1 MVKCESFKLSS
12 MLGDC
17 STLKHKTT
25 TYSKEYLENQ
35 MKAPDKNEGNFSNV
49 LNANGIEEKDLK
61 LLTTDV
67 DEDGKFSETG
77 GNKKWEFL
85 FSVPDTLDEFSS
97 LNIEKLEKD
106 AEDNNESRRD
116 TTENLS
122 EEENVLKSE
131 LLLDKVCSNDMLL
144 SHLSVDKINYDT
156 NILHVRLRRLNRIK
170 GRKKIRLGISNDQVI
185 KCVKFQKKV
194 KNSSGC

>member
-1 MVKCESFKLSS
+1 M
-12 MLGDC
+12 
-17 STLKHKTT
+17 
-25 TYSKEYLENQ
+25 
-35 MKAPDKNEGNFSNV
+35 

-85 FSVPDTLDEFSS
+85 LSVPDTLDEFSS

-106 AEDNNESRRD
+106 AEDNNESRKD
-116 TTENLS
+116 TTESFFS
-122 EEENVLKSE
+122 EEEKVLKSE

-144 SHLSVDKINYDT
+144 SHLSVDRVNYNT

-194 KNSSGC
+194 KNS